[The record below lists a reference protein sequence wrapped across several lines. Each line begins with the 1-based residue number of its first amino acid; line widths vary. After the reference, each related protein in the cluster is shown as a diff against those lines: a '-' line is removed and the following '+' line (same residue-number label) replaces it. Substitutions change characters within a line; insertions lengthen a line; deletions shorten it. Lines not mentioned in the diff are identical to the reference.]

1 MPDIPGIDPPLAEAE
16 GGRASP
22 VGTVGCVLPSALP
35 RRALHTTPA
44 AAPTRSKMT
53 AAAVTIMYRRTC
65 PPPWP
70 AGRSS
75 TSSSSRPIGHRPP
88 VGYDRSG
95 RPIDLDGGVVYLLQG
110 VGIAVLDLDVA
121 ALLGDHVEQRAAS
134 QLVGLPHDAEVPGR
148 DVADAS
154 LVDFEGARGCRVL
167 GEGCRDFLADGELGE
182 L

>member
-1 MPDIPGIDPPLAEAE
+1 MPGIAGIDPPRAEAE

-88 VGYDRSG
+88 VGYDRPD

-110 VGIAVLDLDVA
+110 VGIAVLDLDIA
-121 ALLGDHVEQRAAS
+121 ALLGVYVEQRATR
-134 QLVGLPHDAEVPGR
+134 LPGGLPR
-148 DVADAS
+148 
-154 LVDFEGARGCRVL
+154 
-167 GEGCRDFLADGELGE
+167 DGE
-182 L
+182 

>member
-65 PPPWP
+65 PPPRGP
-70 AGRSS
+70 RTGLRLAR
-75 TSSSSRPIGHRPP
+75 HRDPSVIVP
-88 VGYDRSG
+88 
-95 RPIDLDGGVVYLLQG
+95 
-110 VGIAVLDLDVA
+110 
-121 ALLGDHVEQRAAS
+121 
-134 QLVGLPHDAEVPGR
+134 QLVMIVP
-148 DVADAS
+148 VARSISTVAS
-154 LVDFEGARGCRVL
+154 YTCFRESV
-167 GEGCRDFLADGELGE
+167 
-182 L
+182 